1 MPSINRNLTLIALF
15 ILLLVNHFT
24 NSQKVYAASVIKT
37 KATNMSS
44 FSIQSS
50 EIDGWTHLETE
61 LGIQKL
67 VNLSPTN
74 YRLAINQVN
83 DKNQPSLCISTIL
96 VRKLANWHQQ
106 HTNGIKINLAQ
117 RKLSFGHFKGF
128 NFAISVYHENSV
140 QPTIELAQD
149 YYKEEI
155 ETGSIKLPWLRELL
169 KKPPELTLTL
179 FGTEHDNQNISTPM
193 ATFSYKIMP
202 TNGKNIVNI
211 SSESFNYY
219 WQQNY
224 QEEMVNQDVLANYK
238 ISGMLFTLDTST
250 NKTLRSFMSNE
261 YKQDF
266 PKTIKELL
274 LELALTIENPIINVS
289 LDKVTNK

>member
-1 MPSINRNLTLIALF
+1 MPPINRNLTLIVLF
-15 ILLLVNHFT
+15 ILLLINYFT
-24 NSQKVYAASVIKT
+24 NSQKVHAASVIKT
-37 KATNMSS
+37 KATNTSS

-106 HTNGIKINLAQ
+106 HTSGIKINLAQ

-128 NFAISVYHENSV
+128 KFAISVYHENSV

-155 ETGSIKLPWLRELL
+155 ETGSIKLPWLKELL

-274 LELALTIENPIINVS
+274 LELALTIEDPLIKVS

>member
-1 MPSINRNLTLIALF
+1 MPPINRDLTLITLF
-15 ILLLVNHFT
+15 FLLLIDYCT
-24 NSQKVYAASVIKT
+24 NSQKVHATSVLEN
-37 KATNMSS
+37 KATGTSS
-44 FSIQSS
+44 FSIRSS
-50 EIDGWTHLETE
+50 EIGGWIHLETE
-61 LGIQKL
+61 LDIQKL
-67 VNLSPTN
+67 LNLYPTD
-74 YRLAINQVN
+74 YRLSINQIN
-83 DKNQPSLCISTIL
+83 DKNHPSLYISTIL

-106 HTNGIKINLAQ
+106 HSNGIKINLAE

-128 NFAISVYHENSV
+128 NFAITVNHVNSV
-140 QPTIELAQD
+140 QPSIEQAQD

-155 ETGSIKLPWLRELL
+155 ETGSIKLKWLRELL

-179 FGTEHDNQNISTPM
+179 FGTEHDNQNISTAM

-274 LELALTIENPIINVS
+274 LELALTIEDPIIKVS